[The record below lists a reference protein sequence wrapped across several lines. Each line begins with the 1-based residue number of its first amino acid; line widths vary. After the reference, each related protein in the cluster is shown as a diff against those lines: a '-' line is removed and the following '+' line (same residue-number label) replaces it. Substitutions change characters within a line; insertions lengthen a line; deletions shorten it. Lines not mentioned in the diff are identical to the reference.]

1 MVLGCAVWSYFQTLS
16 TRQSTYAQVIVMGS
30 GLSIMQVMALVFI
43 TELIGENK
51 VGIVKRI
58 LLFLVLTRH
67 PTKLSESRYG
77 ESSIPQGTPM
87 EIDLTCLRRFSLP
100 TPPMKRNCHLDHFL
114 DQLRSIHFGLAKVPQ
129 HH

>member
-1 MVLGCAVWSYFQTLS
+1 MAGSVVLGCAVWSYFQTLS

-58 LLFLVLTRH
+58 SLFLVLTRH
-67 PTKLSESRYG
+67 PNKLSLSKYR
-77 ESSIPQGTPM
+77 ESSLPKGTLM
-87 EIDLTCLRRFSLP
+87 EIDLTCARLRDSLP
-100 TPPMKRNCHLDHFL
+100 L
-114 DQLRSIHFGLAKVPQ
+114 
-129 HH
+129 